1 MADERR
7 LTVFSLTNSLLCSVM
22 AVCLAAAAGRL
33 IELIG
38 SSWLGD
44 LFSIR
49 NGLIVGFFL
58 VSLEVQW
65 SRRLMAPRAFLSLDW
80 WKATVGEWF
89 FLLLGLWALIWLVEG
104 PAFALEDLRALS
116 NWNFTGLI
124 RAEHMAGLTLLVL
137 VWGFN
142 QYLVGDLMPLENIS
156 LPRSNEGLRDTEKAQ
171 SAARNR
177 LWQDVFVFGG
187 LMVLLSLVGAA
198 VVRMIW
204 NTPADIGPVGMETL
218 VYFFCGLGLFAI
230 GRLMVLRV
238 DWALDRTR
246 PDAGIPRRWM
256 IYSLGFILILIFLA
270 SALPTEYS
278 LNLLTSLSLAIQG
291 ISSILFVLWALIVFP
306 VMLLVSSLFS
316 FLLGSPRSA
325 QVQPAEKPIADVL
338 PALPAGVTWVTVL
351 REIFFWVIAVL
362 VLIYILRQIL
372 KFRLTILRAVRHWA
386 ILVWILDRLRGWEK
400 RLAFWRKAVS
410 RAVQNSLLSLREDFT
425 RRTGWEPLGFVNL
438 RSLTP
443 RQSIRFYFFAL
454 LRRGAEQGAV
464 RRPAQTPREYA
475 AGLTATE
482 ESIGGELREMT
493 LAFEE
498 ARYTSHE
505 IGPDKARRVRKV
517 WNTIRSKM
525 RRFGSKA
532 EKGGKVES

>member
-1 MADERR
+1 MPDERR
-7 LTVFSLTNSLLCSVM
+7 LTVFSLTNSLLCGVM

-44 LFSIR
+44 LFSLR
-49 NGLIVGFFL
+49 NGLIVGVFL

-65 SRRLMAPRAFLSLDW
+65 SRRLMAPRNVLSLDW
-80 WKATVGEWF
+80 LKAVVVEWF
-89 FLLLGLWALIWLVEG
+89 FLLLGLWALIWLAEG
-104 PAFALEDLRALS
+104 PDFALEDLHALY
-116 NWNFTGLI
+116 NWNLTGLI
-124 RAEHMAGLTLLVL
+124 RAEHMVGLTLLIL

-142 QYLVGDLMPLENIS
+142 RILVGDLLPLENIS
-156 LPRSNEGLRDTEKAQ
+156 VTGSSEGLRDTEKAQ

-177 LWQDVFVFGG
+177 LWQDVFIFGG
-187 LMVLLSLVGAA
+187 LMVLLSLIGAS

-270 SALPTEYS
+270 SALPTDYS
-278 LNLLTSLSLAIQG
+278 LNLLTSLSLAVQG
-291 ISSILFVLWALIVFP
+291 ISNILFVLWALILFP
-306 VMLLVSSLFS
+306 IMLLVFSLFS
-316 FLLGSPRSA
+316 FLLGSPRRTP
-325 QVQPAEKPIADVL
+325 VPPEEPIKQIL
-338 PALPAGVTWVTVL
+338 PALPPGVTWITVL

-362 VLIYILRQIL
+362 VLIYFLRQLL
-372 KFRLTILRAVRHWA
+372 KFRLAILRALRRWA
-386 ILVWILDRLRGWEK
+386 ILSWIFDRIRGWEK
-400 RLAFWRKAVS
+400 RLTFWRKAVG
-410 RAVQNSLLSLREDFT
+410 RALQNSLLSLREDLT
-425 RRTGWEPLGFVNL
+425 RRTGWEPLSFVNL
-438 RSLTP
+438 RTLTP

-454 LRRGAEQGAV
+454 LRRGAERGAV

-475 AGLTATE
+475 AGLTATD
-482 ESIGGELREMT
+482 ESIGGELREMA

-498 ARYTSHE
+498 ARYTAHE
-505 IGPDKARRVRKV
+505 IGPEKARRVRKV

-525 RRFGSKA
+525 RRFGSQA
-532 EKGGKVES
+532 EAGGKGAT